1 MKVDI
6 LCCVRKAGRDGLHST
21 RGKQPRKEQCGKGLR
36 GARSKLGCAAWGGC
50 LPSLNSRVIPME
62 PPVNYAHDCA
72 SVHQDAD
79 RSVST
84 DQPWRLRRPDDS
96 NWT

>member
-1 MKVDI
+1 VTAFTR
-6 LCCVRKAGRDGLHST
+6 LEVSN
-21 RGKQPRKEQCGKGLR
+21 RGKNSAERV
-36 GARSKLGCAAWGGC
+36 LGEPVQSWDAPLGGC

-62 PPVNYAHDCA
+62 PPVNYAHDAA